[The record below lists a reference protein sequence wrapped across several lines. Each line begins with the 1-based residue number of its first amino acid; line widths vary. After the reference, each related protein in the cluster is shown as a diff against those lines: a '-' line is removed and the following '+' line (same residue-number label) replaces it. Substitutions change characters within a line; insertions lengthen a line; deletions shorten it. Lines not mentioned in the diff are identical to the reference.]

1 MNGNLTSS
9 GSECKAFQT
18 KNITDIRFLE
28 ICIGACSVNLYIVA
42 FAVCRGAC
50 KLTVTKV
57 SLRIGVS
64 RLGEYSGAADWYKL
78 EQNLLLAKPF
88 IENPDPYNATTGYTK
103 ESYDPLVESYNAAMA
118 LYNDK
123 EAYDCEQ
130 QTDIDRVADD
140 LYAKIFEIVYNSV
153 TDLIVNPD
161 SGANIVIKKID
172 PIIDASWL
180 WSRNEVLPLRYQS
193 SIDLSVPSIRVSPF
207 RSP

>member
-1 MNGNLTSS
+1 MVS
-9 GSECKAFQT
+9 KAFHSLM
-18 KNITDIRFLE
+18 D
-28 ICIGACSVNLYIVA
+28 A
-42 FAVCRGAC
+42 FKHLV
-50 KLTVTKV
+50 
-57 SLRIGVS
+57 
-64 RLGEYSGAADWYKL
+64 EYSGAADWYKL

-130 QTDIDRVADD
+130 QADIDRVADD

-172 PIIDASWL
+172 PIIDGSGRKIFQAS
-180 WSRNEVLPLRYQS
+180 SAALPKASASERMQPPR
-193 SIDLSVPSIRVSPF
+193 IPQ
-207 RSP
+207 